1 MAKLYR
7 RLRIVEKESQAELTV
22 TQAVALQTEL
32 ENINQAASI
41 LPMRHSDLF
50 LEFNRHI
57 ESARARLVSRL
68 VEVRS
73 QTAKVARGVG
83 S

>member
-1 MAKLYR
+1 
-7 RLRIVEKESQAELTV
+7 LTIS
-22 TQAVALQTEL
+22 QAVALQTEL
-32 ENINQAASI
+32 ENIDQAASI

-50 LEFNRHI
+50 LQFNRHI

-68 VEVRS
+68 VELRS
-73 QTAKVARGVG
+73 QRAKVAGGVN